1 MLDFEA
7 LFISLSL
14 GVSECIFYC
23 IGKVILGSSFKSG
36 DVHAFFYGPHAY
48 PDSSFT
54 TLSGFEGRGQMENLE
69 SISNISSWQFPV
81 KLKSPKLNM
90 KSNIERN
97 FATVPLPF
105 EFYTPVSQM
114 HPLFGVFSF
123 SPIHDMRKFTILQL
137 TGKGC
142 ITSQNYEISEELD
155 SRNFYKRAIGFQ
167 QTLAITQSG
176 KSTISLYECKKNNF
190 STKVNFIAKA

>member
-1 MLDFEA
+1 MPDFEA
-7 LFISLSL
+7 VFISLFL
-14 GVSECIFYC
+14 VVSECLSYH
-23 IGKVILGSSFKSG
+23 IGRVILGSSFKSG
-36 DVHAFFYGPHAY
+36 DVHAFFYGPHSY

-54 TLSGFEGRGQMENLE
+54 TLSGFEGRGQMEDLE

-81 KLKSPKLNM
+81 KLKNPKLNM

-114 HPLFGVFSF
+114 EPLFGVFNF
-123 SPIHDMRKFTILQL
+123 FPTHDMRKFTILQL

-155 SRNFYKRAIGFQ
+155 SRNFYKRTIGFQ
-167 QTLAITQSG
+167 QTLGITKSG
-176 KSTISLYECKKNNF
+176 KSTSSLHACKKDNLL
-190 STKVNFIAKA
+190 